1 MSESIFNKYNNIHF
15 IGIGGIGMSALAQIC
30 HKIGLTVTGSDI
42 SRNEITDKLEQTGI
56 KVFPE
61 HNSSN
66 LGSSEAVVYSS
77 AIKKEN
83 PEFAMAKENNIPIF
97 HRSEILREIISK
109 YKSIAVSGTHG
120 KTTVSAMIACVLG
133 DGGIDP
139 TALIGGY
146 VRELDGNTC
155 IGDGEWLVAEADE
168 SDGSFLN
175 LSPDM
180 IVITNIEHDHVD
192 FYKDASQVEKA
203 FTKFLNEN
211 LQDGNAILC
220 RDDLKVVEIAGN
232 SKKKITWYGTHDE
245 AFIGLKSYTP
255 GTETS
260 KAVITKGGNIWGEI
274 NFRIPGKTN
283 ALNALAALAVGD
295 LLGLD
300 FEVMAKTLENFSGVK
315 RRQEVKG
322 KVKDILFLDDYGHHS
337 TEIRLTLEALRDK
350 YPGRQVVI
358 FQPHRYSRTLQMAKD
373 FADAL
378 RTSDIVA
385 ITDVYSAGEPRI
397 EGVSGKNIFN
407 YGENDWLYLPEEKDV
422 LSELPGLLKPGD
434 VFITMGAG
442 DVYTYGEKI
451 MEILEKELCVNNSSS

>member
-1 MSESIFNKYNNIHF
+1 MSKGIFEKYKHLHF
-15 IGIGGIGMSALAQIC
+15 IGAGGIGMSALAQIC
-30 HKIGLTVTGSDI
+30 CKIGITVTGSDI
-42 SRNEITDKLEQTGI
+42 CENDITIKLEQMGI
-56 KVFPE
+56 KIFLE
-61 HNSSN
+61 HNASN
-66 LGSSEAVVYSS
+66 LGKSEAVVYSS
-77 AIKKEN
+77 AIKNDN
-83 PEFAMAKENNIPIF
+83 PEFMKAKENNLPIF
-97 HRSEILREIISK
+97 HRSEILEEIISE

-120 KTTVSAMIACVLG
+120 KTTVSAMIACVLN

-146 VRELDGNTC
+146 VKEFDGNAR

-175 LSPDM
+175 LSPDI
-180 IVITNIEHDHVD
+180 IVITNIELDHVD

-203 FTKFLNEN
+203 FTKFLHEN
-211 LQDGNAILC
+211 LKDGHAVLY
-220 RDDLKVVEIAGN
+220 RDDPRVFEIAKN
-232 SKKKITWYGTHDE
+232 CNKKIIWYGTHDE
-245 AFIGLKSYTP
+245 AYIGLKKYIP

-260 KAVITKGGNIWGEI
+260 KAVITKGGNIWGEL
-274 NFRIPGKTN
+274 NLKVPGKTN

-300 FEVMAKTLENFSGVK
+300 YEVMAETLGNFTGVK

-337 TEIRLTLEALRDK
+337 TEIRLTLEALREK

-378 RTSDIVA
+378 KSSDLVVIM
-385 ITDVYSAGEPRI
+385 DVYSAGEKLI
-397 EGVSGKNIFN
+397 EGVSGKNIMNF
-407 YGENDWLYLPEEKDV
+407 GEKDWMYLPKEKDV
-422 LSELPGLLKPGD
+422 LNELPPLLKPGD
-434 VFITMGAG
+434 IVITMGAG
-442 DVYTYGEKI
+442 DVYKYGEKI
-451 MEILEKELCVNNSSS
+451 LEILGE